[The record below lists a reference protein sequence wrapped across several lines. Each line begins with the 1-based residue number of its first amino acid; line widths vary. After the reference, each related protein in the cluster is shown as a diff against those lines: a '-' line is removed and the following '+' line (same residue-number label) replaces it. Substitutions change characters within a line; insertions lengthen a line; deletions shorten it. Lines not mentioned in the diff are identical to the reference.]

1 MCRLIQRNADDKP
14 SPGGLAELERQEEV
28 LRDRLRDHPPSIVR
42 LHPRPAEIYAEKVQQ
57 LETSL
62 NHPAVREEATYRA
75 PRSDRPH

>member
-1 MCRLIQRNADDKP
+1 MPLDPKERRRQA
-14 SPGGLAELERQEEV
+14 LAWRAAESERQEEV

-42 LHPRPAEIYAEKVQQ
+42 LHPRLAEIYAEKVQQ